1 MNEFSIRNV
10 VIIGGG
16 TAGWM
21 TAALLAQTWGTQLN
35 IRLIESEEIGIV
47 GVGEATIPQIRHV
60 AHFLDIDENELL
72 RESRGTIKLAVQ
84 FNDWGRIGDSY
95 LHAFSDIGLPLG
107 LLPFQHYW
115 LRDVQE
121 RTSAA
126 NAGDG
131 MDAGV
136 RAMQGAIAGCAGA
149 ASRHEDS
156 TAPDLWDYSINAQA
170 ANRNRFARMD
180 NVGSSPLTG
189 IRYAYH
195 FDAAR
200 FGQLLRRHAEQRG
213 VRRTEG
219 KVVDVALRGSDG
231 FIESVKL
238 ENGEVV
244 AGELFIDCSGFRGL
258 LIEGALKTGYE
269 SWQHWLPCD
278 RAVVVASEHGDT
290 IHPYTQATAQQAGW
304 QWRIPLQ
311 HLASNGHVYC
321 SRFISDDEATAT
333 LLRNLEG
340 PALAEPRQ
348 LRFQTG
354 IRNQVWNR
362 NCIAMG
368 LASGFIEPL
377 ESTSIHL
384 MQSAVSRLLTLF
396 PDRGFDP
403 ALVAE
408 YNRQTRAEYVQT
420 RDFIALHYKA
430 TERDDTPFWRQCA
443 SMAIPEGLAHRI
455 ELFRRTAHI
464 FREGAELFTPMG
476 WLQVLIGQ
484 RIVPEQYHALA
495 DSLPKAQL
503 DEFLDNIRT
512 IVGRAVATMPSHAE
526 FIARHFKADG

>member
-1 MNEFSIRNV
+1 MSDSHIRRV
-10 VIIGGG
+10 VIVGGG

-21 TAALLAQTWGTQLN
+21 TAALLAQAWGTQLE
-35 IRLIESEEIGIV
+35 IRLIESDEIGIV

-60 AHFLDIDENELL
+60 AHFLGIDENELL
-72 RESRGTIKLAVQ
+72 RASSGTIKLAVQ
-84 FNDWGRIGDSY
+84 FNDWRRIGDSY
-95 LHAFSDIGLPLG
+95 LHAFSDVGLPLG

-115 LRDVQE
+115 LR
-121 RTSAA
+121 
-126 NAGDG
+126 
-131 MDAGV
+131 
-136 RAMQGAIAGCAGA
+136 
-149 ASRHEDS
+149 SREDS
-156 TAPDLWDYSINAQA
+156 TAADLWAYSINAQA
-170 ANRNRFARMD
+170 AERNRFARMD

-238 ENGEVV
+238 ESGEVV

-290 IHPYTQATAQQAGW
+290 IRPYTQASAQQAGW

-333 LLRNLEG
+333 LLRHLEG
-340 PALAEPRQ
+340 PVIGEPRQ
-348 LRFQTG
+348 LRFHTG
-354 IRNQVWNR
+354 IRNRVWNR

-403 ALVAE
+403 SLVAE
-408 YNRQTRAEYVQT
+408 YNRQTHAEYAQT
-420 RDFIALHYKA
+420 RNFIALHYKA

-443 SMAIPEGLAHRI
+443 SMTIPEGLAHRI
-455 ELFRRTAHI
+455 ELFRRNAHI
-464 FREGAELFTPMG
+464 FREDEELFTTMG
-476 WLQVLIGQ
+476 WLQVMIGQ
-484 RIVPEQYHALA
+484 GIVPERYHALA
-495 DSLPKAQL
+495 DALPKAQL
-503 DEFLDNIRT
+503 DEFLGNIRT
-512 IVGRAVATMPSHAE
+512 LVDRAVATMPDHAE
-526 FIARHFKADG
+526 FIARHLRAEPS

>member
-1 MNEFSIRNV
+1 MNDLSVKRV
-10 VIIGGG
+10 VIVGGG

-21 TAALLAQTWGTQLN
+21 TAALLSRAWGRQLD
-35 IRLIESEEIGIV
+35 IRLIESDEIGIV

-60 AHFLDIDENELL
+60 ARFLGIDEDELL
-72 RESRGTIKLAVQ
+72 RASRGTIKLAVQ
-84 FNDWGRIGDSY
+84 FNDWRRIGDSY
-95 LHAFSDIGLPLG
+95 LHAFSDVGLPLG

-115 LRDVQE
+115 LRDVQG
-121 RTSAA
+121 RASAA
-126 NAGDG
+126 G
-131 MDAGV
+131 
-136 RAMQGAIAGCAGA
+136 AGA
-149 ASRHEDS
+149 ASRRES
-156 TAPDLWDYSINAQA
+156 SEAPGLWAYSINAQA
-170 ANRNRFARMD
+170 AEGNRFARMD
-180 NVGSSPLTG
+180 HVGSSPLTG

-200 FGQLLRRHAEQRG
+200 FGQLLRGHAEKCG
-213 VRRTEG
+213 VVRTEG

-238 ENGEVV
+238 ECGEVV
-244 AGELFIDCSGFRGL
+244 AGDLFIDCSGFRGL

-290 IHPYTQATAQQAGW
+290 IRPYTQASAQSAGW

-311 HLASNGHVYC
+311 HLASNGHVYG

-333 LLRNLEG
+333 LLHHLEG
-340 PALAEPRQ
+340 PALGEPRQ
-348 LRFQTG
+348 LRFHTG

-396 PDRGFDP
+396 PDRRFDP
-403 ALVAE
+403 ALIAE

-420 RDFIALHYKA
+420 RDFIVLHYKA
-430 TERDDTPFWRQCA
+430 TERDDTPFWRERA
-443 SMAIPEGLAHRI
+443 GMAIPDGLAHRI
-455 ELFRRTAHI
+455 ELFRRNAHI
-464 FREGAELFTPMG
+464 FREGEELFTEMG
-476 WLQVLIGQ
+476 WLQVMIGQ
-484 RIVPEQYHALA
+484 GIVPERYHALA
-495 DSLPKAQL
+495 DALPQAQL
-503 DEFLDNIRT
+503 DEFLGNIRT
-512 IVGRAVATMPSHAE
+512 LVGRAVATMPSHAE
-526 FIARHFKADG
+526 FIATHFREVPA